1 LLENVPAEGRIGD
14 FAKTGLLYFIEL
26 ASDGDELE
34 EWILSS
40 DLATMMAAG
49 YPQIPSPP
57 FPHNPPPK
65 HLVLALPIPN
75 FPAK

>member
-1 LLENVPAEGRIGD
+1 LENVPTEGRTGD

-26 ASDGDELE
+26 AKDGDELE

-49 YPQIPSPP
+49 
-57 FPHNPPPK
+57 
-65 HLVLALPIPN
+65 
-75 FPAK
+75 